1 MPRRTF
7 WLVAG
12 VAVGTGSTLWA
23 ERKVRQTWEQAAA
36 RLQPD
41 AIVIEVGRSAR
52 QVAGS
57 AGGRLREALTSGRSE
72 MLRREEELWAELA
85 SQAGVESE
93 FPIARNPTGRLSMS
107 GRPTPAASLTP
118 AASVAPVASLPSPS
132 SPAPAR
138 VPRPR
143 RSPTALRASLT
154 RPLMRARLRP
164 RREKSPSYLG
174 N

>member
-1 MPRRTF
+1 M
-7 WLVAG
+7 AG

-41 AIVIEVGRSAR
+41 AIVVEVGRSAR
-52 QVAGS
+52 QAAGS
-57 AGGRLREALTSGRSE
+57 AGGRLREAVTSGRSE

-107 GRPTPAASLTP
+107 GRPTVLTPATSLTP
-118 AASVAPVASLPSPS
+118 AASLPSPS

-138 VPRPR
+138 LSRPLR
-143 RSPTALRASLT
+143 FSTPLRASLT
-154 RPLMRARLRP
+154 RPVLRARLRP
-164 RREKSPSYLG
+164 RREKSPSHLG

>member
-1 MPRRTF
+1 VPRRTF

-41 AIVIEVGRSAR
+41 AIVVEVGRSAR

-107 GRPTPAASLTP
+107 GRPTPAASLP
-118 AASVAPVASLPSPS
+118 SSVSLPSPS
-132 SPAPAR
+132 SSAPAR
-138 VPRPR
+138 VALPR
-143 RSPTALRASLT
+143 RPSTALRASLT

>member
-1 MPRRTF
+1 VPRRTF

-23 ERKVRQTWEQAAA
+23 ERKVRRTWEQTAA

-41 AIVIEVGRSAR
+41 AIVVEVGRSAR
-52 QVAGS
+52 QAAGS
-57 AGGRLREALTSGRSE
+57 AGGRLRDAVTSGRSE

-107 GRPTPAASLTP
+107 ARPTSAVSWTSAASL
-118 AASVAPVASLPSPS
+118 SSPS
-132 SPAPAR
+132 SPTPAR
-138 VPRPR
+138 AP
-143 RSPTALRASLT
+143 RSPRSSTPLRASLT

-164 RREKSPSYLG
+164 RREKSPSHLG

>member
-1 MPRRTF
+1 VPRRTF

-41 AIVIEVGRSAR
+41 AIVVEVGRSAR
-52 QVAGS
+52 QVAGN
-57 AGGRLREALTSGRSE
+57 AGGRLREAVTSGRSE

-107 GRPTPAASLTP
+107 ARPTSPASLSSAASLP
-118 AASVAPVASLPSPS
+118 PPS

-138 VPRPR
+138 LPRPL
-143 RSPTALRASLT
+143 RSSAPLRASLA
-154 RPLMRARLRP
+154 RPLLRARLRP
-164 RREKSPSYLG
+164 RREKSPSHLG